1 MISCNN
7 GKEGSLMS
15 SEMVLS
21 IADQCVMLILEVGGP
36 ILVLS
41 LLVGLIVSIFQAATQ
56 IQEQTLAF
64 IPKIV
69 SVFFGLILFG
79 PWMLTKMLT
88 FTTDIL
94 NNLPNYI
101 K

>member
-1 MISCNN
+1 
-7 GKEGSLMS
+7 MS